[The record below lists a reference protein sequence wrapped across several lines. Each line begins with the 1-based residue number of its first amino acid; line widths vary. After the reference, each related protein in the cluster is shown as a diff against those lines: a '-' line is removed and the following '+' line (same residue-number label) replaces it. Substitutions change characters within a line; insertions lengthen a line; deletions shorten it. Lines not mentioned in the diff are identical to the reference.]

1 MVQLANPSVA
11 NALERVSG
19 PGALPGPARHQR
31 TQAGACSG
39 FTLRVGL
46 PARTPDAS
54 AARDEATALTL
65 SDDSS
70 ATDLFPCV
78 PAGLRPR
85 RAPGEWPG
93 TRFHAVL
100 HQIGFSRAGPGTHVA
115 RATPRSR
122 NDSRRLRNEPR
133 NASPRIALK
142 LFHFLRN
149 LASWIGGH
157 SGSEAEANG
166 SLRRLHVRS
175 SVARSSVAHAEFRR
189 RNSVARNSVVA
200 GSPVRTRVEERV
212 GPGTRSGTDRSGVG
226 TDRAAHLG
234 VDVTMRSR
242 LVGARGVR
250 GRATITSVDGRVAE
264 KAPTSSTRSVLRCGK
279 PTAQRTRRAPSV
291 RDNPRGWDV
300 TTAGNRPS

>member
-133 NASPRIALK
+133 NASPRIVLK

-175 SVARSSVAHAEFRR
+175 SVARSSVA

-200 GSPVRTRVEERV
+200 GSRVRTRVEERV

-279 PTAQRTRRAPSV
+279 PTAQRSPS
-291 RDNPRGWDV
+291 RTLRPR
-300 TTAGNRPS
+300 